1 VALEF
6 NSSPE
11 MTLGVEMEL
20 QVIDGKT
27 KDLTAGTPKIF
38 EKLGGE
44 QRHIKPE
51 LVQSMIEIDTGV
63 CDSISEVK
71 RDLQMQIHTLY
82 SVCKELGYELA
93 SAGSHPFARYSE
105 RILYPAERYR
115 NLIDRNRWLAQRL
128 MVFGLHIHV
137 GMRDEY
143 HAMAMN
149 NAMVHYLPHLLA
161 LSASSP
167 FWQGKDT
174 GLASSRVTIF
184 EALPTAGHPC
194 TFKDW
199 QEFEAFY
206 DAMVTSRSISSIKD
220 IWWDIRPQPNYGTV
234 EIRICDGPATLRE
247 TLSIVALVQC
257 LYHWFDQQY
266 RDKKEF
272 MPPPYWMLRD
282 NKWKAARYGLEAEI
296 ILNEKGKTNYL
307 RAEIEHLLGV
317 LGPLAESLECAN
329 ELRHVQTMLDRGCS
343 YQRQKALYDKEGTF
357 LVVAESII
365 EEFQNDTPMYVN

>member
-1 VALEF
+1 MELEF
-6 NSSPE
+6 KGSSE

-20 QVIDGKT
+20 QIIDAKT
-27 KDLTAGTPKIF
+27 KDLAAGSPKIF

-51 LVQSMIEIDTGV
+51 LTQAMIEINTGV
-63 CDSISEVK
+63 CDSVREVK
-71 RDLQMQIHTLY
+71 RDLEMQISTLR
-82 SVCKELGYELA
+82 SIGRELGYEFA
-93 SAGSHPFARYSE
+93 SSGSHPFARYSE

-143 HAMAMN
+143 HALAMN
-149 NAMVHYLPHLLA
+149 NAILQYLPHLLA
-161 LSASSP
+161 LSGSSP

-194 TFKDW
+194 TFKEW
-199 QEFEAFY
+199 AEFRAFY
-206 DAMVTSRSISSIKD
+206 DAMIASRSITSIKD
-220 IWWDIRPQPNYGTV
+220 IWWDIRPQPDYGTL

-247 TLSIVALVQC
+247 TLSLVALVQC
-257 LYHWFDQQY
+257 LFYWFDQQY
-266 RDKKEF
+266 RDRKEF
-272 MPPPYWMLRD
+272 APPPYWILRE
-282 NKWKAARYGLEAEI
+282 NKWKAARYGLESEI
-296 ILNEKGKTNYL
+296 IMNERGKTSLL
-307 RAEIEHLLGV
+307 RTEVEQLITLLA
-317 LGPLAESLECAN
+317 PLSESLECAQ
-329 ELRHVQTMLDRGCS
+329 ELRQVETMLERGCS

-357 LVVAESII
+357 LAVAECLID
-365 EEFQNDTPMYVN
+365 EFQNDKPYYVN